1 MGNKTIGYFI
11 LLIEGSDKLNKKE
24 KDILVKRVKGKTLKK
39 ISKKYKVS
47 AERIRQIEEIAIIKF
62 MKKIYQLLLFDK
74 LD

>member
-39 ISKKYKVS
+39 ISKKYRVS
-47 AERIRQIEEIAIIKF
+47 AERIRQIEEIAIKKF
-62 MKKIYQLLLFDK
+62 LKKIYQLILFK
-74 LD
+74 ETE